1 MKRSLSFCIFEDY
14 DCCILLPG
22 NNLRCISFLNTEP
35 VALGSTIYPSELKTV
50 TAKAASFGSVPASRN
65 LKKCAAHFFKRSK
78 SSSVAVTQPAGCG
91 GEVNE
96 STKRTIQEDY
106 CVI

>member
-1 MKRSLSFCIFEDY
+1 MK
-14 DCCILLPG
+14 
-22 NNLRCISFLNTEP
+22 
-35 VALGSTIYPSELKTV
+35 TI

-65 LKKCAAHFFKRSK
+65 SKKCEAYFFERSK

-96 STKRTIQEDY
+96 SKKRTIQEDY